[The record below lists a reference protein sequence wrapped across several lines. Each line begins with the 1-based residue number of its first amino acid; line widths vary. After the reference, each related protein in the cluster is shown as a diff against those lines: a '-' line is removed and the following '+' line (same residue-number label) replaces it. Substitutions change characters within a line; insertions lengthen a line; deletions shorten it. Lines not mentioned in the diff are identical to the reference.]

1 MPTRHEWQQP
11 TSSAVS
17 GYTQRRANRDRVI
30 AALRRQGAMTR
41 AALADVGLSRSTVQ
55 SVIEELVDTGTV
67 VEMGP
72 GTVSG
77 IGRPP
82 SLVGLRGDLGVT
94 IGVEI
99 ANWTIRVAVCNL
111 AQELLMH
118 TSAPS
123 DDHADPVT
131 VLGRTSALIDEALA
145 QTGFRRDQVI
155 GVGIALPGP
164 IQRRTGL
171 TGRACTLKPF
181 VGLDGRKAAFDVLR
195 LPVMVDNDANLAA
208 IAEMTWGAGRGH
220 RDLAYVYSA
229 TGIGAGFI
237 FNSELYAGAN
247 GTAGEIGH
255 TTIDENGLVCECG
268 GRGCLN
274 TLANPDAII
283 RNLKQSHGTELA
295 IADVIALAHGG
306 DAGCRRVLADAG
318 RHIGVAMANM
328 YNLLD
333 PELIVIG
340 GSLAPAGAILIDP
353 LRESMARRAI
363 HAGEAIPQVVAG
375 HLDER
380 VVVVGAAAAVLKDP
394 VHFPL
399 SEAGNR

>member
-1 MPTRHEWQQP
+1 
-11 TSSAVS
+11 
-17 GYTQRRANRDRVI
+17 
-30 AALRRQGAMTR
+30 MTR
-41 AALADVGLSRSTVQ
+41 AALADIGLSRSTVQ
-55 SVIEELVDTGTV
+55 SVIEELAEAGMVIEIGPDTA
-67 VEMGP
+67 P
-72 GTVSG
+72 G

-82 SLVGLRGDLGVT
+82 ILVGLRGSLGVT
-94 IGVEI
+94 VGVEI
-99 ANWTIRVAVCNL
+99 ANWTIRVAVCDL
-111 AQELLMH
+111 AQGPLLY
-118 TSAPS
+118 TSTTA

-131 VLGRTSALIDEALA
+131 TLTRASALIDEALA
-145 QTGFRRDQVI
+145 RTGFRRDQVL
-155 GVGIALPGP
+155 GAGIALPGP

-181 VGLDGRKAAFDVLR
+181 VGVNCQELARDVLR
-195 LPVMVDNDANLAA
+195 LPVLVDNDANLAA
-208 IAEMTWGAGRGH
+208 IAEVTWGAAKGC

-229 TGIGAGFI
+229 TGLGVGFI
-237 FNSELYAGAN
+237 VNGELYAGAN

-283 RNLKQSHGTELA
+283 RNLKQSHGTDLT

-318 RHIGVAMANM
+318 RHIGVATANM

-340 GSLAPAGAILIDP
+340 GSLAPAGEILIDP
-353 LRESMARRAI
+353 LCESMARRAI
-363 HAGEAIPQVVAG
+363 HAGEAIPPVIAGELGEQAVVT
-375 HLDER
+375 
-380 VVVVGAAAAVLKDP
+380 GAAAAVLADAAN
-394 VHFPL
+394 FPL
-399 SEAGNR
+399 PLAK

>member
-1 MPTRHEWQQP
+1 
-11 TSSAVS
+11 
-17 GYTQRRANRDRVI
+17 
-30 AALRRQGAMTR
+30 MTR

-55 SVIEELVDTGTV
+55 SVIEELAEAGMVIEIGPDTA
-67 VEMGP
+67 
-72 GTVSG
+72 SG

-82 SLVGLRGDLGVT
+82 ILVGLCGSLGVT
-94 IGVEI
+94 VGVEI
-99 ANWTIRVAVCNL
+99 ANWTIRVAVCDL
-111 AQELLMH
+111 AQGPLLH
-118 TSAPS
+118 TSTPT

-131 VLGRTSALIDEALA
+131 TLTKASALIDEALA
-145 QTGFRRDQVI
+145 RTGFRRDQVL

-181 VGLDGRKAAFDVLR
+181 VGVNCKELARDVLR
-195 LPVMVDNDANLAA
+195 LPVLVDNDANLAA
-208 IAEMTWGAGRGH
+208 IAEVTWGAAKGC

-229 TGIGAGFI
+229 SGLGVGFI
-237 FNSELYAGAN
+237 VNGELYAGAN

-283 RNLKQSHGTELA
+283 RNLKQSHGTDLT

-318 RHIGVAMANM
+318 RHIGVATANM

-340 GSLAPAGAILIDP
+340 GSLAPAGEILIDP
-353 LRESMARRAI
+353 LCKSMARRAI
-363 HAGEAIPQVVAG
+363 HAGEAIPPVIAGELGEQAVVT
-375 HLDER
+375 
-380 VVVVGAAAAVLKDP
+380 GAAAAVLADAAN
-394 VHFPL
+394 FPL
-399 SEAGNR
+399 PLA

>member
-1 MPTRHEWQQP
+1 
-11 TSSAVS
+11 
-17 GYTQRRANRDRVI
+17 
-30 AALRRQGAMTR
+30 MTR

-55 SVIEELVDTGTV
+55 SVIEELAEAGMVIEIGPDTA
-67 VEMGP
+67 
-72 GTVSG
+72 SG

-82 SLVGLRGDLGVT
+82 ILVGLRGSLGVT
-94 IGVEI
+94 VGVEI
-99 ANWTIRVAVCNL
+99 ANWTIRVAVCDL
-111 AQELLMH
+111 AQQPLLH
-118 TSAPS
+118 TSTPT
-123 DDHADPVT
+123 DDRADPVT
-131 VLGRTSALIDEALA
+131 TLSKASALIDKALA
-145 QTGFRRDQVI
+145 RTGFRRDQVL

-181 VGLDGRKAAFDVLR
+181 VGVNCKELARDVLR
-195 LPVMVDNDANLAA
+195 LPVLVDNDANLAA
-208 IAEMTWGAGRGH
+208 IAEVTWGAAKGC

-229 TGIGAGFI
+229 TGIGVGFI
-237 FNSELYAGAN
+237 VNGELYAGAN

-255 TTIDENGLVCECG
+255 TTIDENGLVCACG

-283 RNLKQSHGTELA
+283 HNLKQSHGTDLT

-318 RHIGVAMANM
+318 RHIGVATANM

-340 GSLAPAGAILIDP
+340 GSLAPAGEILIDP
-353 LRESMARRAI
+353 LCKSMARRAI
-363 HAGEAIPQVVAG
+363 HAGEAIPPVIAGELGEQAVVT
-375 HLDER
+375 
-380 VVVVGAAAAVLKDP
+380 GAAAAVLADAAN
-394 VHFPL
+394 FPL
-399 SEAGNR
+399 PLA